1 MKAYKGK
8 MTLRQFEGL
17 EVRANNPTDEDKD
30 ITPKIEEDSEYRTI
44 TGAPI
49 VYDRETVITE
59 PDGFQYIE
67 VIKHGAV
74 QEGAITRDTALFYNH
89 DLATSKPLARVR
101 TGKLRLTVTD
111 SGVSMEADIN
121 IQRSDAKDLYIAIKD
136 GDITGMS
143 FMFRVEEDEWS
154 TTEQGMP
161 KRIIK
166 KIGYIHE
173 VSAVADPAYK
183 DTAITARSGE
193 SVETL
198 SDAVET
204 ARAKYTQYIQDKG
217 LALAKRKAKAK
228 LEI

>member
-8 MTLRQFEGL
+8 MTLRPFDGL
-17 EVRANNPTDEDKD
+17 EVRDKATPT
-30 ITPKIEEDSEYRTI
+30 EEDSEYSTI
-44 TGAPI
+44 VGRPI
-49 VYDRETVITE
+49 VYDTETVITDS
-59 PDGFQYIE
+59 DGFQYIE
-67 VIKHGAV
+67 VIAKGAV
-74 QEGAITRDTALFYNH
+74 AQDAITRDTALFYNH
-89 DLATSKPLARVR
+89 DIATSKPLARVR
-101 TGKLRLTVTD
+101 TGKLRLTVSD
-111 SGVSMEADIN
+111 DGVSMEADIN
-121 IQRSDAKDLYIAIKD
+121 TGRSDAKDLYIAIKD

-161 KRIIK
+161 KRTITR
-166 KIGYIHE
+166 IGYIHE

-183 DTAITARSGE
+183 DTTITARSGE

-228 LEI
+228 LEIYRK